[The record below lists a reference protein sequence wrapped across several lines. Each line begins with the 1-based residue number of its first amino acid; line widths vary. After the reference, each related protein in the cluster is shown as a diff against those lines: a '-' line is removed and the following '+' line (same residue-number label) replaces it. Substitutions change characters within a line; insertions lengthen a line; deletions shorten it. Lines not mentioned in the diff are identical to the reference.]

1 MWVRSAQGGR
11 EKGKECGLTR
21 NNNWKLSKVEKD
33 TVSKN
38 VKVKSSLG
46 VKLNHTSPK
55 QMVSC
60 RWKKKINVARYL
72 SLAEII
78 HQKIL

>member
-1 MWVRSAQGGR
+1 MWVRNAQGGR
-11 EKGKECGLTR
+11 EKGKKCGLTR

-33 TVSKN
+33 TISKN

-55 QMVSC
+55 QMVNC
-60 RWKKKINVARYL
+60 RWKKK
-72 SLAEII
+72 
-78 HQKIL
+78 